1 MITLPLL
8 KAQDPVVNRYQTQLN
23 GALQPIVTNN
33 AAAAQQVMVSGS
45 SLISLKSGQINTIP
59 IGLSQPLQ
67 GWFITRLL
75 GNAVIWD
82 SQNSN
87 PNPSS
92 TLLLNTSGDCQ
103 CSIMVF

>member
-1 MITLPLL
+1 MIKLPLL
-8 KAQDPVVNRYQTQLN
+8 QAQDPVVNRYQVQLN

-33 AAAAQQVMVSGS
+33 AAAAQQVMVNGS
-45 SLISLKSGQINTIP
+45 ALVSLKSGQVNTIP

-82 SQNSN
+82 SQASNST
-87 PNPSS
+87 PNS
-92 TLLLNTSGDCQ
+92 TLSLNTSADVQ